1 MADRAT
7 AAGAASDSPGSSVML
22 AGSSAL
28 PPGLRWPAIVQS
40 LAVMFFTESL
50 VRYDLR
56 RFDGLMTFRT
66 LGFGEM
72 VVVWEPAL
80 IKQVFT
86 GDPDVLRAGEANA
99 RIVGAASPNS
109 VLALDGERH
118 LRMRRLLSP
127 SFHGEAVRKYRSLVA
142 EITAAEI
149 ERWPVGEVFSIH
161 ERLQTITL
169 EVILRTVIGVSDA
182 GQRERLRGPL
192 ARSLGASAI
201 AFLAEGAYPALASS
215 AIGRR
220 LPWLRAR
227 RHADRLLYEE
237 IAAHRAEPDGRQDIL
252 ALLIAA
258 RDEDGRG
265 LSDQELHDQL
275 LTLLTAG
282 HETSAS
288 TLAWC
293 FERLL
298 RHPQAL
304 AHVKEE
310 LDRGEDDRY
319 LEAAINETLRVRPVT
334 DAVWRKLA
342 APLELGGYQ
351 LPAGT
356 TVAVSI
362 LGVQLSDAYPD
373 SEQFRPERLLDQQ
386 PPRYT
391 LIPFGGGTRRCIG
404 ASFAMMEMKTILR
417 TVLER
422 VELRAPTHRGE
433 RPNRWRR
440 FTTTP
445 NRGARVIVTA
455 KAIADPR
462 ARSHSTQ
469 ISSSS

>member
-1 MADRAT
+1 MTDRAAAARP
-7 AAGAASDSPGSSVML
+7 AAGSPPTSVAVAHSPG
-22 AGSSAL
+22 L

-50 VRYDLR
+50 VRHDLR
-56 RFDGLMTFRT
+56 RFDGLMTFRA

-72 VVVWEPAL
+72 VVVWDPGL
-80 IKQVFT
+80 IKQLFT
-86 GDPDVLRAGEANA
+86 GDPEVLRAGEANA
-99 RIVGAASPNS
+99 RVVGSASPSS

-127 SFHGEAVRKYRSLVA
+127 PFHGEAVRRYRSLVA
-142 EITAAEI
+142 QVAAAEVDS
-149 ERWPVGEVFSIH
+149 WPIDEPFAIH
-161 ERLQTITL
+161 PRMQAITL
-169 EVILRTVIGVSDA
+169 EVILRAVIGVRDSSR
-182 GQRERLRGPL
+182 RERLRAFL
-192 ARSLGASAI
+192 ARALGASAI
-201 AFLAEGAYPALASS
+201 AFMAEGTYPSLANS
-215 AIGRR
+215 AIGAR

-227 RHADRLLYEE
+227 RQADRLLYGE
-237 IAAHRAEPDGRQDIL
+237 IAAHRAAPDDRDDIL

-258 RDEDGRG
+258 RDEQGQG

-293 FERLL
+293 FERLV
-298 RHPQAL
+298 RHPDAL
-304 AHVKEE
+304 TRLRQEIG
-310 LDRGEDDRY
+310 RGETDRY
-319 LEAAINETLRVRPVT
+319 LEAVINETLRVRPVV

-342 APLELGGYQ
+342 SPLRLDGYE

-362 LGVQLSDAYPD
+362 IGAQRSSAYTDPRV
-373 SEQFRPERLLDQQ
+373 FRPERFLDQQ
-386 PPRYT
+386 PPPYT
-391 LIPFGGGTRRCIG
+391 LIPFGGGARRCVG

-422 VELRAPTHRGE
+422 VELRSPAERSE

-445 NRGARVIVTA
+445 GRGGRVIVTA
-455 KAIADPR
+455 K
-462 ARSHSTQ
+462 Q
-469 ISSSS
+469 